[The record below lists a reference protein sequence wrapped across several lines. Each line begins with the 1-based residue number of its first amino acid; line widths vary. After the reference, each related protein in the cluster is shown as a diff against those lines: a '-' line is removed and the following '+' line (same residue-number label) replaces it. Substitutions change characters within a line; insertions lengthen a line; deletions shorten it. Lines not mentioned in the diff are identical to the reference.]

1 MIRMEI
7 GAQITHRH
15 VAVGCRLDRSRAKP
29 TGGITVDQQSQHH
42 RRRMLLAPGAAVVDL
57 EVVGRDPFLQI
68 SFIRPTV
75 FRGLIVIN
83 P

>member
-1 MIRMEI
+1 
-7 GAQITHRH
+7 
-15 VAVGCRLDRSRAKP
+15 
-29 TGGITVDQQSQHH
+29 
-42 RRRMLLAPGAAVVDL
+42 MLLAPGAAVVDL